1 MQSPEVPQMD
11 RFSDLPTTLTAPARD
26 AIAITPSDGT
36 DIASLPRAVYVGT
49 AGHLAVQMVG
59 GATVTFQNV
68 PAGALLAIRP
78 RRVLVTGTT
87 ASNLVALW

>member
-1 MQSPEVPQMD
+1 MD

-36 DIASLPRAVYVGT
+36 DIATLPRALYVGT
-49 AGHLAVQMVG
+49 AGNVAVQMAG
-59 GATVTFQNV
+59 GASVTFQSV

-78 RRVLVTGTT
+78 RRILATGTT